1 MDVEAL
7 AEQDAE
13 CIERARTHLTG
24 PSLVDFLRDEDIKQL
39 YELIYATSGF
49 GDLIADHRPTY
60 YRKDSALAAGYAAVD
75 ADPVIVFLKPSIA
88 SEDDLIE
95 YTGMNTQFLLSQVA
109 EDRIIPIRAKAE
121 KYRGK
126 SFYESFFDEWR
137 HHPEL
142 DGRYP
147 IFGNAVE
154 EVLDR
159 EFNDRDFWRPK
170 AKELARDFDLVGE
183 TVRPTSDLPERVAS
197 KYLAERLVYLRAV
210 GQDALVESIR
220 RQLRR
225 YERSLS
231 GSKNSQLVLE
241 DAATMAFFSS
251 MLYSSPVFRSMGSA
265 ITMSRSDYAN
275 AVEWLNG
282 VVEERR
288 RRGWF
293 EGEGGIESLK
303 GFMRLTAPISKSV
316 LDRDED
322 GSTRITVPRGGRLQ
336 ASNFRRISNNET
348 VAQTIE
354 RTTEVQHRH
363 ADELEAALLSGSFG
377 SLSDSFEELREVRT
391 NLRETK
397 MEEITTATEWLRTPI
412 NYASEVVGHLPSTP
426 VPDDPAK
433 FVLNCLTSSETYDFF
448 DAVLEMYQRKQLE
461 SFVEET
467 PEMAMKGRVWESGYR
482 WAERERVF

>member
-1 MDVEAL
+1 MDIETL

-13 CIERARTHLTG
+13 CIERARTYLSG
-24 PSLVDFLRDEDIKQL
+24 PSLVDFLRDEDVKEL

-75 ADPVIVFLKPSIA
+75 TDPVIVFLKPSIT
-88 SEDDLIE
+88 SENDLIE
-95 YTGMNTQFLLSQVA
+95 YTGMNTQFFLSQVA
-109 EDRIIPIRAKAE
+109 ADRIIPIRAKAE

-126 SFYESFFDEWR
+126 PFYESFFEEWR

-159 EFNDRDFWRPK
+159 DFNDRDFWRPK
-170 AKELARDFDLVGE
+170 AKELAHEFDLVGE
-183 TVRPTSDLPERVAS
+183 TVRPTSELPERVAT

-210 GQDALVESIR
+210 GQDTLADAIR
-220 RQLRR
+220 RQLRQ

-231 GSKNSQLVLE
+231 GSKNSLLLLE
-241 DAATMAFFSS
+241 DAAAMAFFSS
-251 MLYSSPVFRSMGSA
+251 MIYASPVFRSMGST

-275 AVEWLNG
+275 AVEWLNNA
-282 VVEERR
+282 VEERR
-288 RRGWF
+288 RRGRF
-293 EGEGGIESLK
+293 EGEGGMQSIKS
-303 GFMRLTAPISKSV
+303 FIQLTAPVSKSI
-316 LDRDED
+316 LDRGDE
-322 GSTRITVPRGGRLQ
+322 GSTRITVPRGGQLQ
-336 ASNFRRISNNET
+336 ASNFRRMSNNET

-354 RTTEVQHRH
+354 QTTEVQHRH
-363 ADELEAALLSGSFG
+363 SDELEAALLSGSFG
-377 SLSDSFEELREVRT
+377 SLSDSFEELREVRK
-391 NLRETK
+391 NLRKTK
-397 MEEITTATEWLRTPI
+397 MEEITSATDWLRTPI
-412 NYASEVVGHLPSTP
+412 NYASEVVGHLPTTP
-426 VPDDPAK
+426 VPDDPAN
-433 FVLNCLTSSETYDFF
+433 FVLNSLTSSETYDFF
-448 DAVLEMYQRKQLE
+448 DAVLEMYQQKQLE